1 MLGLQNLITEGA
13 TPRTVLIN
21 TARCVLLSRRTRTP
35 GCGSFVSH
43 PVDKVS
49 LPKSF
54 PSSRDLQKLGDA
66 EVRGTV
72 PLL

>member
-1 MLGLQNLITEGA
+1 MLGLQKLIAEGPNP
-13 TPRTVLIN
+13 TDHPYQHRSPSCCQKVSGLRI
-21 TARCVLLSRRTRTP
+21 L
-35 GCGSFVSH
+35 VSH

-54 PSSRDLQKLGDA
+54 PLSRDLQKLGDA

-72 PLL
+72 PLLPGR